1 MVQGASRAQEVRDR
15 KASPEG
21 PGERWRRKPKPQ
33 ERFGRHRKDGSEG
46 ASWSTV
52 RNGRPGKLRRGVSQA
67 STTTGTPRQD
77 QDAGS
82 RPAGGA
88 SRTHEGAGERADS
101 QEAQARCGSRARRS
115 TGRRELAAAG
125 GEGRKARA
133 KQRRHNPQADSRRA
147 GVKTSTRA
155 GESRRREQAA
165 TDGQRHARGPLRNEG
180 AEARAATPERGRPEG
195 WPEGRAGDEGCEL
208 LVKRRS
214 RKAAGGLGG
223 CEERKLRAET
233 QPESEARGSS
243 RETELR
249 ARPKGQGKGAGRKAS
264 SERTRVR
271 TEAQR
276 RPENRQTTRS
286 CRFRPD
292 VLEKARAGDQ
302 SEAGPKA
309 RRKPGRRQRRRAG
322 TGSESRRQVPRVGRK
337 PDLRQGQRRGVSQAG
352 GSAAG
357 QADEESWRIGS
368 RRASRKAGSR
378 QGRRRGASQTE
389 GSAAGHEGQLN

>member
-52 RNGRPGKLRRGVSQA
+52 RNGRPGKLRRGASQA

-77 QDAGS
+77 QNAGS

-249 ARPKGQGKGAGRKAS
+249 ARPKGQGKGAGRK
-264 SERTRVR
+264 
-271 TEAQR
+271 
-276 RPENRQTTRS
+276 
-286 CRFRPD
+286 
-292 VLEKARAGDQ
+292 
-302 SEAGPKA
+302 
-309 RRKPGRRQRRRAG
+309 
-322 TGSESRRQVPRVGRK
+322 TGSEGRK
-337 PDLRQGQRRGVSQAG
+337 SEPRRDGGQRIDGRREVAGSGLMCWRRREPETRPRQGQRQGASQAG
-352 GSAAG
+352 GSAGG
-357 QADEESWRIGS
+357 QEQATRVVGRS
-368 RRASRKAGSR
+368 
-378 QGRRRGASQTE
+378 QGLGASPI
-389 GSAAGHEGQLN
+389 